1 MAKYLVSYA
10 EHFGLMPHARLSTNI
25 HRAEF
30 SDKTKKWEVEI
41 SPVAGGSRV
50 IERFDKVIYAMGP
63 DQVPNIPKV
72 PGIAK
77 FSGNITHSIGFKEPG
92 TILQSAEANRQR
104 QPGHI
109 TSVYPIEEVLDDT
122 TVEFSDGTKVEVDA
136 IIWCTGY
143 TIDYSM
149 LGKAN
154 PTIYH
159 ETGGIPVANGR
170 KMPRL
175 YQNVISLE
183 HPESLAFMGNLS
195 FMNPAFLMFDIASMA
210 LAQVWKGRSP
220 LPSKEEM
227 RRSVDEQ
234 HKWIASLANNGP
246 VTPGLVSGVDWLE
259 WVDQAAGL
267 GLQANLGYGMK
278 GWYFWLTDHELCN
291 MVMDG
296 LLLPFHYRLF
306 DAGKRKPWKEARE
319 SIIKDRTIIATAVP
333 RIANQFHALNDI
345 GWYAGAYLITS
356 AATQLLW
363 GRIYTFYNTK
373 LVFIIAVVIFE
384 VGSALCGGAPNSNA
398 FIVGRAIAGSG
409 SAGIFSGATV
419 IITQIIPLAK
429 RPILPIGGFTLAILA
444 FFLRVPKVTNS
455 DPLSRQLIRLD
466 PLGTLVFLPGIICF
480 LLALQWGGND
490 YPWQSGRIIALF
502 VVAGVLIIAFAI
514 IQVWRQED
522 ATIPPRIIRQ
532 RSVFFGAIFALCIG
546 GGMISMLY
554 TLALWFQAT
563 KGTSAVQ
570 AGIDTIPVV
579 LSLVVGSILSG
590 VMISRLGYYVPFM
603 YLSNVLTS
611 VGSGLITTFT
621 SSTGHSQW
629 IGYQV
634 LYGLGLGVGMQQ
646 PSMAAQTVL
655 QWKDVSIGVSIMFF
669 MQSLGGSIFNCISQA
684 LFTNYI
690 RAHLAAIPG
699 LDAEKVLATGAAELS
714 KVIPA
719 DRLPQVVEIYNEG
732 LRRAFIVV
740 LAVSCLTILPAL
752 GMEWRSVKQKREQA
766 KQEHQSDTKDDA

>member
-1 MAKYLVSYA
+1 MTASTDTPPASETNPSTKA
-10 EHFGLMPHARLSTNI
+10 PDGETTQNENNHAS
-25 HRAEF
+25 
-30 SDKTKKWEVEI
+30 
-41 SPVAGGSRV
+41 GSRLAL
-50 IERFDKVIYAMGP
+50 IMTAILLAM
-63 DQVPNIPKV
+63 
-72 PGIAK
+72 
-77 FSGNITHSIGFKEPG
+77 F
-92 TILQSAEANRQR
+92 L
-104 QPGHI
+104 
-109 TSVYPIEEVLDDT
+109 
-122 TVEFSDGTKVEVDA
+122 
-136 IIWCTGY
+136 
-143 TIDYSM
+143 
-149 LGKAN
+149 
-154 PTIYH
+154 
-159 ETGGIPVANGR
+159 VA
-170 KMPRL
+170 L
-175 YQNVISLE
+175 
-183 HPESLAFMGNLS
+183 
-195 FMNPAFLMFDIASMA
+195 
-210 LAQVWKGRSP
+210 
-220 LPSKEEM
+220 
-227 RRSVDEQ
+227 
-234 HKWIASLANNGP
+234 
-246 VTPGLVSGVDWLE
+246 
-259 WVDQAAGL
+259 
-267 GLQANLGYGMK
+267 
-278 GWYFWLTDHELCN
+278 
-291 MVMDG
+291 
-296 LLLPFHYRLF
+296 
-306 DAGKRKPWKEARE
+306 
-319 SIIKDRTIIATAVP
+319 DRTIIATAVP

-429 RPILPIGGFTLAILA
+429 RPMYIGFMGSTFGVASIAGPLVGGAFTDRVTWRWCFYINLPIGGFTLAILA
-444 FFLRVPKVTNS
+444 LFLRVPKVTNS

-490 YPWQSGRIIALF
+490 YPWSSGRIIALF

-579 LSLVVGSILSG
+579 LSLVIGSILSG
-590 VMISRLGYYVPFM
+590 AMISRLGYYVPFM

-621 SSTGHSQW
+621 SSTGHSAW

-719 DRLPQVVEIYNEG
+719 DRLPQVVYIYNEG

-752 GMEWRSVKQKREQA
+752 GMEWRSVKQKREQM
-766 KQEHQSDTKDDA
+766 KQEHQPDTKDEPSTKDEV